1 MESRGREKVKNDLLL
16 AASEFQLI
24 TRLHG
29 ERYNVIGCSHR
40 QSRRRARLE
49 MGAVGTETIGNFS
62 SLEAYYDQSET
73 AWDHKCQRLGSAG
86 RERRVKKPMLRG
98 QRNMWRVGGEREC
111 SCLVVCYHHE
121 QGSPNIRG
129 PLGSKRFKSI
139 LLIQQIMCVCSH
151 KDISQWNSSLYH
163 SAKIPTFVVRLE
175 KSIYTNARGEST
187 NSGITL
193 LRLRII

>member
-49 MGAVGTETIGNFS
+49 MGAMGTETIGNFS

-86 RERRVKKPMLRG
+86 RERRVKKAHAAG
-98 QRNMWRVGGEREC
+98 TEEHVESWWRERVLLP
-111 SCLVVCYHHE
+111 SGLL
-121 QGSPNIRG
+121 SP
-129 PLGSKRFKSI
+129 
-139 LLIQQIMCVCSH
+139 
-151 KDISQWNSSLYH
+151 
-163 SAKIPTFVVRLE
+163 
-175 KSIYTNARGEST
+175 
-187 NSGITL
+187 
-193 LRLRII
+193 